1 MRRRPARYSPA
12 AALLIGAALDRS
24 LGDPQRLHPVGG
36 FGAVAELGERAL
48 WRDSRPWGAGY
59 AALFVGAPSA
69 AVALAERRL
78 QGRPYARTAFAAFVL
93 WSTLGGRS
101 LGRHALA
108 LGQAVA
114 QEDLKLARSLAPAL
128 VGRDQA
134 GLDGPELCR
143 AAVESVAENTTDAVV
158 APLCWFAVF
167 GPAGAALYRA
177 ANTLDAMVGYRSRRY
192 ASFGWASARLDDTLT
207 WPCARLATALAVAL
221 APTAGGHSQQT
232 ARLLAAAREH
242 PSPNAGLIEAA
253 FAGALRIRLGGGN
266 SYGGRFEQRPTF
278 GSGALPGPVDI
289 NRAVRLSQAVALTTL
304 ATLILARIALA

>member
-1 MRRRPARYSPA
+1 LRRRPARYSPA
-12 AALLIGAALDRS
+12 AALLIGAALDRC

-36 FGAVAELGERAL
+36 FGAVAAFGERSL
-48 WRDSRPWGAGY
+48 WRDSRRWGVGY
-59 AALFVGAPSA
+59 SALFAGAPAA

-78 QGRPYARTAFAAFVL
+78 RGRPYARTAFAAFVL

-101 LGRHALA
+101 LGCHAQA
-108 LGQAVA
+108 LGAAVA
-114 QEDLKLARSLAPAL
+114 REDLELARSLAPAL
-128 VGRDQA
+128 VGRDLA

-158 APLCWFAVF
+158 APLCWFAVI

-207 WPCARLATALAVAL
+207 WPSARLATALAVVISPTVGGRSQESARAL
-221 APTAGGHSQQT
+221 T
-232 ARLLAAAREH
+232 AAREH

-253 FAGALRIRLGGGN
+253 FAGALRVRLGGGN
-266 SYGGRFEQRPTF
+266 CYGGRFEQRPTF

-304 ATLILARIALA
+304 ATLILARIEFT

>member
-1 MRRRPARYSPA
+1 V
-12 AALLIGAALDRS
+12 ALLLGAALDLR
-24 LGDPQRLHPVGG
+24 LGDPQRMHPVGG
-36 FGAVAELGERAL
+36 FGAVAALGERSL
-48 WRDSRPWGAGY
+48 WRDSHRWGAGY
-59 AALFVGAPSA
+59 TALFVGAPTA
-69 AVALAERRL
+69 AVALAERRFR
-78 QGRPYARTAFAAFVL
+78 GRPYARTAFAAFVL

-108 LGQAVA
+108 LGEAVA
-114 QEDLKLARSLAPAL
+114 REELELARSLVPAL

-158 APLCWFAVF
+158 APLCWFAAF

-192 ASFGWASARLDDTLT
+192 ASFGWAAARLDDTLT
-207 WPCARLATALAVAL
+207 WPCARLATALAVVL
-221 APTAGGHSQQT
+221 APTVGGRSHES
-232 ARLLAAAREH
+232 ARALAAAREH

-253 FAGALRIRLGGGN
+253 FAGALRVRLGGGN

-289 NRAVRLSQAVALTTL
+289 TRAVRLSEAVALTTL
-304 ATLILARIALA
+304 ATLTVAPIAWK